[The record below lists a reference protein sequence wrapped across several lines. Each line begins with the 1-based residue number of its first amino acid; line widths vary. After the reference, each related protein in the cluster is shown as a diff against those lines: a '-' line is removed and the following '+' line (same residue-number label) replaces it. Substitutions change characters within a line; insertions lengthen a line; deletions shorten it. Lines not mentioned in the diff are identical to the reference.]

1 MTLPFVR
8 HNGVL
13 HAEGVDLRELAQVHG
28 TPCYV
33 YSRQAFTDHFEAYRH
48 AFADQQTLVCYAVK
62 ANGNLA
68 VLNVLARLGAGFDTV
83 SIGEIERAIEAGGD
97 ASKIVFSGVAKR
109 EDEMARAL
117 TLGIK
122 CFNVESVPELDCLNA
137 VAERLGTRAPVSL
150 RVNPDV
156 DAKTHPYIST
166 GLKDNKFGIAID
178 AAEAAYAHAQSLPH
192 LDVIGVD
199 CHIGS
204 QLTSL
209 TPFLDALDR
218 LIVLI
223 GKLAAQGIT
232 LQHIDLGGGVGVD
245 YQGEVP
251 PSLSEYAAEVRR
263 RLEAHDCTRSL
274 GIILEPGRSIAAN
287 AGILL
292 TRVEFLKVN
301 DTKHFAIIDAGMN
314 DLIRPSLYQAWH
326 SIERIDNND
335 DGIARTQA
343 AFDVVGPV
351 CESSDFLGKDRALS
365 LAAGDVLAVFSA
377 GAYGFNMASNYNA
390 RPRPAELMVDGN
402 ACHVVRERETIASM
416 WQGEHCLPH

>member
-8 HNGVL
+8 RDGVL
-13 HAEGVDLRELAQVHG
+13 HAEAVDLRELARVHG

-33 YSRQAFTDHFEAYRH
+33 YSRQAFTDHFEAYRR
-48 AFADQQTLVCYAVK
+48 AFADQQALVCYAVK

-68 VLNVLARLGAGFDTV
+68 VLNILARLGAGFDTV

-122 CFNVESVPELDCLNA
+122 CFNVESVPELDRLNA
-137 VAERLGTRAPVSL
+137 VAERLGQRAPVSL
-150 RVNPDV
+150 RVIPDV

-192 LDVIGVD
+192 LDVIGID

-326 SIERIDNND
+326 RIERVDNND
-335 DGIARTQA
+335 DGTARTQA

-365 LAAGDVLAVFSA
+365 LAADDVLVVFSA